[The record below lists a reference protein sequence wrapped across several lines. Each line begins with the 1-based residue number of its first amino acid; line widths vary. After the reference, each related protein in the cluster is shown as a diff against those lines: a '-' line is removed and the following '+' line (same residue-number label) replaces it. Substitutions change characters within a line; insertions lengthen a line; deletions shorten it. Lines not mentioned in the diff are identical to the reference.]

1 MKILGIF
8 GVILVLV
15 GGLALLIGLV
25 VCFNTWTSDYATA
38 ECEKAAKD
46 RDAFAEA
53 KERCGSVTSDCY
65 KSATAGLT
73 SEEDC
78 EHNKEFMNRQLI
90 MGIVPAVLGGL
101 IAFVEL
107 LMAICGFFFGR
118 KKATPKV
125 AV

>member
-46 RDAFAEA
+46 REAFAEA
-53 KERCGSVTSDCY
+53 RERCGSVTSDCY
-65 KSATAGLT
+65 KSATVGLT

-90 MGIVPAVLGGL
+90 MGIVPAVIGGL
-101 IAFVEL
+101 IAFVGL
-107 LMAICGFFFGR
+107 LMAIGGFFFGR
-118 KKATPKV
+118 KKA
-125 AV
+125 AA